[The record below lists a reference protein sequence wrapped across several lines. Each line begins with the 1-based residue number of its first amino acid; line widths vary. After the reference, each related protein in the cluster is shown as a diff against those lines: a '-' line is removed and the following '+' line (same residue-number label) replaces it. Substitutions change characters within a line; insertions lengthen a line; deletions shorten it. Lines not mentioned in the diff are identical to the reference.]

1 MIDFGSTTY
10 DRQDQSYVVST
21 RHYRAPEVIL
31 GICLIQWKFSK
42 FSLISVTFYNCMDL
56 LFRAWMELPMWY
68 LECWLYSCW
77 ALHGTYRASFWFS
90 MHHKYRGSELAKF
103 YRERHYSRL
112 VKTWNI
118 WLWWRGCLDL
128 CHTICL
134 RWQSMFMSMIH
145 VNVVCLS
152 FSVWLFVR
160 SGTLVDV
167 WCSLTLCL

>member
-1 MIDFGSTTY
+1 MWYRRGTIGLQKLY
-10 DRQDQSYVVST
+10 WVST
-21 RHYRAPEVIL
+21 VSSEKLFLVQPDL
-31 GICLIQWKFSK
+31 
-42 FSLISVTFYNCMDL
+42 VTFYDCVDL
-56 LFRAWMELPMWY
+56 VFRTWMELPLWY

-134 RWQSMFMSMIH
+134 RWQSMFMSMVHI
-145 VNVVCLS
+145 NVVCLS